1 MKLFEYWGYVGTL
14 SEIEDYVRIYEDDQ
28 WNCEPVPFKAD
39 EYGLICDR
47 HKMPVKN
54 FIYDQIS
61 FGHNSYGQMEKRATS
76 ILESQK
82 MCDNLILFV
91 TGYTPATISAIN
103 AARLVGYKQ
112 IVLKHYD
119 KDTGLYLCQWVY

>member
-1 MKLFEYWGYVGTL
+1 MSLFKYWDFIGTM
-14 SEIEDYVRIYEDDQ
+14 SEVEDYVMTYEKDQ
-28 WNCEPVPFKAD
+28 WNCEPIPYTAD
-39 EYGLICDR
+39 EYSLISDR
-47 HKMPVKN
+47 HSMPVKN
-54 FIYDQIS
+54 FIYDQIP

-82 MCDNLILFV
+82 TCDNLILFV